1 MFAHPARGVP
11 VRPGSVFWR
20 RGCLEMEARPASA
33 STSGAPE
40 QERDMTAADD
50 GRPDD
55 PEGRSEQA
63 AGALAGDGDLD
74 RDGQVDHGVTSVKQ
88 HVDRV
93 ADKVKGL
100 LRSRD

>member
-1 MFAHPARGVP
+1 
-11 VRPGSVFWR
+11 
-20 RGCLEMEARPASA
+20 MEAWPAGA

-40 QERDMTAADD
+40 QERNMTAPDD

-55 PEGRSEQA
+55 PERPLGPL
-63 AGALAGDGDLD
+63 AGARPGDRDVEGDGNVD
-74 RDGQVDHGVTSVKQ
+74 RGVTSVPQ